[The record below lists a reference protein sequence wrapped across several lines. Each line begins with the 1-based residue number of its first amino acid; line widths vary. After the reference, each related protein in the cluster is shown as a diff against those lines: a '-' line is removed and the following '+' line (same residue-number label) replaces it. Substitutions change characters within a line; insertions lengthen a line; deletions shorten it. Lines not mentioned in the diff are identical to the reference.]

1 MYRYTSI
8 QLRGIWLLLIR
19 FPVFLIMLYSVT
31 SVGSEEMKESPQLRI
46 TVVFNNVPYQT
57 GLTTAWGFSCVING
71 LDKTILFDT
80 GGDGDLLLANME
92 RLGLK
97 PETVGAVVLSHI
109 HGDHTGGL
117 SRFLDL
123 NSHVTVYL
131 PESFPLSFKRS
142 IEHRGARV
150 ERVGGPKLLLERVH
164 STGEMGDGIKEQSLV
179 LDTSKGLVIITGC
192 AHPDV
197 TRIVAA
203 ARNHLHEK
211 VYLLMGGFHL
221 IGKNKAEIQAIIRN
235 LKSQGV
241 EKVAPSHC
249 TGEEAIALFRE
260 AWGAGFI
267 EGGCGAVIEL
277 TEAHDARVPIP
288 PESSR

>member
-1 MYRYTSI
+1 MRA
-8 QLRGIWLLLIR
+8 LLFR
-19 FPVFLIMLYSVT
+19 FLLFLIMLYSVT
-31 SVGSEEMKESPQLRI
+31 SVGSEEMPESPELRI
-46 TVVFNNVPYQT
+46 TVVFNNVPFQA
-57 GLTTAWGFSCVING
+57 GLTTDWGFSCVIEG

-80 GGDGDLLLANME
+80 GGDGNLLLANME
-92 RLGLK
+92 RLEID
-97 PETVGAVVLSHI
+97 PETVDAVVLSHI
-109 HGDHTGGL
+109 HADHTGGL

-123 NSHVTVYL
+123 NSHVTVYI
-131 PESFPLSFKRS
+131 PESFPLSFKRT
-142 IEHRGARV
+142 IEQRGARV
-150 ERVGGPKLLLERVH
+150 ERVGSPKQLLEHVH
-164 STGEMGDGIKEQSLV
+164 STGEMGDGIKEQALI

-203 ARNHLHEK
+203 ARNHLQKK

-221 IGKNKAEIQAIIRN
+221 LGKDKAGIQAIIHN

-249 TGEEAIALFRE
+249 TGNRAIALFRE
-260 AWGAGFI
+260 AWDSDFI

-277 TEAHDARVPIP
+277 PKSHDATAPVPP
-288 PESSR
+288 ASSR

>member
-1 MYRYTSI
+1 MSP
-8 QLRGIWLLLIR
+8 GISNRLNGIRSLLFR
-19 FPVFLIMLYSVT
+19 FLLFLIMLYSVT

-46 TVVFNNVPYQT
+46 TVVFNNVPFQA
-57 GLTTAWGFSCVING
+57 GLTTDWGFSCVIEG

-80 GGDGDLLLANME
+80 GGDGDLLLANLE
-92 RLGLK
+92 RLGVE

-109 HGDHTGGL
+109 HTDHVGGL

-123 NSHVTVYL
+123 NSQVTVYL
-131 PESFPLSFKRS
+131 PESFPLSFKRT
-142 IEHRGARV
+142 IVHRGARV
-150 ERVGGPKLLLERVH
+150 ERVGGPRQLWERVH
-164 STGEMGDGIKEQSLV
+164 STGEMGDGIKEQALI

-221 IGKNKAEIQAIIRN
+221 LGKDKAGIQTIIRN

-249 TGEEAIALFRE
+249 TGNKAIALFRE
-260 AWGAGFI
+260 AWGADFI

-277 TEAHDARVPIP
+277 PKSYDAKAAIP
-288 PESSR
+288 PASTR

>member
-1 MYRYTSI
+1 MYHYTSI
-8 QLRGIWLLLIR
+8 HLIGIRSLLIR
-19 FPVFLIMLYSVT
+19 FLVFLIMLYSVT

-46 TVVFNNVPYQT
+46 TVVFNNVPFQT
-57 GLTTAWGFSCVING
+57 GLTTAWGFSCVIEG
-71 LDKTILFDT
+71 LDKTLLFDT

-92 RLGLK
+92 RLGVK

-109 HGDHTGGL
+109 HSDHTGGL

-123 NSHVTVYL
+123 NSQVTVYL

-150 ERVGGPKLLLERVH
+150 ERVGGPKQLLERVH
-164 STGEMGDGIKEQSLV
+164 STGEMGDGIEEQALI
-179 LDTSKGLVIITGC
+179 LDTAKGLVIITGC
-192 AHPDV
+192 AHPGV

-203 ARNHLHEK
+203 ARNYLYEK
-211 VYLLMGGFHL
+211 VYFLMGGFHL
-221 IGKNKAEIQAIIRN
+221 LGKDKASIQAIIRN

-260 AWGAGFI
+260 AWGTDFI

-277 TEAHDARVPIP
+277 TESHDARAPIP
-288 PESSR
+288 PASSR